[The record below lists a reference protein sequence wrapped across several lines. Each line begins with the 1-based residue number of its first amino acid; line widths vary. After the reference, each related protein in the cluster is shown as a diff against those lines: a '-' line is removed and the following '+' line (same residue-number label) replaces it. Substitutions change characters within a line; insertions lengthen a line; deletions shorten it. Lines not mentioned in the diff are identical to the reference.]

1 SVGYRLLEEGLVF
14 GGKTLTS
21 SDIAVAAGYVE
32 MGERAK
38 VTHLDKDMVA
48 RAVDVIHDI
57 LADVVDRMKTSGEPV
72 PLILVGGGSVLITKN
87 IPGTSDTIIPDHA
100 SVANAIGAAIA
111 QIGAE
116 IDKVFSYDDIGREKA
131 MEKAKQEVIEKV
143 VTAGALR
150 DTIEIIDI
158 EEVPLA
164 YVPGGA
170 VRLRIKA
177 AGQLNFDQKKG

>member
-1 SVGYRLLEEGLVF
+1 
-14 GGKTLTS
+14 TS

-38 VTHLDKDMVA
+38 VANLDKDMVTQ
-48 RAVDVIHDI
+48 AVDVIHDI
-57 LADVVDRMKTSGEPV
+57 MADVVDRMKTSGDPV
-72 PLILVGGGSVLITKN
+72 PLILVGGGSVLIN
-87 IPGTSDTIIPDHA
+87 RDIPGTSDTIIPDHA

-131 MEKAKQEVIEKV
+131 MDMAKQEVIEKA